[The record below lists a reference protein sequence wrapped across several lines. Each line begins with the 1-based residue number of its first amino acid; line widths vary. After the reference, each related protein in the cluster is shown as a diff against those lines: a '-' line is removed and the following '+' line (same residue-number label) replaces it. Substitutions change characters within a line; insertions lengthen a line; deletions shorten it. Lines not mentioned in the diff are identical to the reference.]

1 MKVKSPPSSPSRSS
15 RTTPASCHCRDISRC
30 LLREECDRRG
40 IVLIFDEIVT
50 GFPDIAG
57 RAQDLFGI
65 VPDIAVYS
73 KALGGGLPI
82 AAFAGRRDI
91 MELIGKNTVKHGG
104 TYNGN
109 PLCCASAL
117 HTLATI
123 E

>member
-1 MKVKSPPSSPSRSS
+1 MKSSPDSARLAGWGAGSVS
-15 RTTPASCHCRDISRC
+15 ASI
-30 LLREECDRRG
+30 
-40 IVLIFDEIVT
+40 
-50 GFPDIAG
+50 PDM
-57 RAQDLFGI
+57 
-65 VPDIAVYS
+65 AVYS

-117 HTLATI
+117 HTLQAI
-123 E
+123 K